1 MGYLQWALVALLAY
15 SAVAP
20 LVGFATTGDPKI
32 PSFVAALIT
41 NGLLLVATIGVVLY
55 EGQSVTAYL
64 GHPKAP
70 YLYLAG
76 IFLAIGILA
85 YYHALS
91 TGPVSVV
98 VPVFGMFIVTSSV
111 VSALWFADEVTLRQM
126 AGIGFAVVAVYLTAG
141 PGQ

>member
-1 MGYLQWALVALLAY
+1 MNYVQWSIVALLSY

-41 NGLLLVATIGVVLY
+41 NGLLIVATVGVVLY
-55 EGQSVTAYL
+55 EGQSVATYL

-76 IFLAIGILA
+76 VFLAVGILA
-85 YYHALS
+85 YYRALS
-91 TGPVSVV
+91 LGPVSAV
-98 VPVFGMFIVTSSV
+98 VPIFGTFLVISSV
-111 VSALWFADEVTLRQM
+111 VGVLFLNESLTLRKV
-126 AGIGFAVVAVYLTAG
+126 AGIGCAMLGIYLVSV
-141 PGQ
+141 